1 MNLLEVEKESNRSC
15 MVKEWRKNDLR
26 EYNFQDL
33 RFLFNKKK
41 I

>member
-1 MNLLEVEKESNRSC
+1 
-15 MVKEWRKNDLR
+15 MVKEWMKNDLR